1 MLRAARG
8 AGGAARARFTSPG
21 GRLWTGCLLP
31 RWPSVRHTRSVMQ
44 SRGATM
50 RTSDDE
56 RQRVADFLRDAC
68 GDGRLSPEE
77 LEERLDQLFAG
88 STVADIVVLV
98 RDLPGGGAVIPR
110 LDRRAVPRRV
120 AVASVPAR
128 RRGAS
133 PAVPIGATL
142 LVGGLAWLVFAA
154 LPPLMAIMLGA
165 IVLSFAIVVGMFAVA
180 MAPVGLSLCGISWL
194 VQRMFRGRQVPP
206 HAWPGGPRMR
216 R

>member
-31 RWPSVRHTRSVMQ
+31 RWPSVRHTRHVIQ
-44 SRGATM
+44 SRAASM
-50 RTSDDE
+50 RTSDAE
-56 RQRVADFLRDAC
+56 RQRVAEFLRDAC

-88 STVADIVVLV
+88 STVADIAVLV

-110 LDRRAVPRRV
+110 LDRRAAPRRV

-128 RRGAS
+128 RRHAPPS
-133 PAVPIGATL
+133 PPRRGPPPPAAPIGATL
-142 LVGGLAWLVFAA
+142 LVGGLAWLAFAA
-154 LPPLMAIMLGA
+154 LPPLLGILLGA
-165 IVLSFAIVVGMFAVA
+165 IAL
-180 MAPVGLSLCGISWL
+180 
-194 VQRMFRGRQVPP
+194 
-206 HAWPGGPRMR
+206 
-216 R
+216 

>member
-1 MLRAARG
+1 
-8 AGGAARARFTSPG
+8 
-21 GRLWTGCLLP
+21 
-31 RWPSVRHTRSVMQ
+31 MQ
-44 SRGATM
+44 SRAATM
-50 RTSDDE
+50 RTSDAE

-110 LDRRAVPRRV
+110 LDRRAAPRRV

-142 LVGGLAWLVFAA
+142 LVGGLAWLAFAA
-154 LPPLMAIMLGA
+154 LPPLLGIMLGA
-165 IVLSFAIVVGMFAVA
+165 IALSLAVVVLMFAVA
-180 MAPVGLSLCGISWL
+180 MAPVGLMLFGIAWI
-194 VQRMFRGRQVPP
+194 VQRMFRGQRAHPFG
-206 HAWPGGPRMR
+206 WPGGPRMR

>member
-1 MLRAARG
+1 
-8 AGGAARARFTSPG
+8 
-21 GRLWTGCLLP
+21 
-31 RWPSVRHTRSVMQ
+31 
-44 SRGATM
+44 M
-50 RTSDDE
+50 RTSDAE
-56 RQRVADFLRDAC
+56 RQRVAEFLRDAC

-77 LEERLDQLFAG
+77 LEERLEQLFAG

-128 RRGAS
+128 RRGPS

-154 LPPLMAIMLGA
+154 LPPLLGILLGA
-165 IVLSFAIVVGMFAVA
+165 IALSMAVVVLMFAVA
-180 MAPVGLSLCGISWL
+180 MAPVGLMLFGIAWV
-194 VQRMFRGRQVPP
+194 VQRMFRGRHAHAHP